1 MDIRP
6 LKTEADH
13 ANAVAEI
20 EMLMD
25 AEPGSKAFDLL
36 EVLSALVDAYEA
48 KTYPIAAPDPV
59 DAILFRLEQQ
69 EDRRIE
75 IRNYMDVSSRL
86 EEWGWGQPNDKQIGI
101 LPAQFESAE
110 PTDKSS
116 LKLSRTRDLEKLF
129 RSKKIPF
136 SVVKKEGQKVGIVH
150 TASVDWA
157 TGVGPALLVSAALLS
172 QNPQILPLALDA
184 IANYLAALFSK
195 KVDKA
200 GYATIEIVVE
210 KQENDGAKTYKKISC
225 PANPEVL
232 TKLSETFHKVLE

>member
-25 AEPGSKAFDLL
+25 SEPGSKAFDRL
-36 EVLSALVDAYEA
+36 EALSALVDAYEDE
-48 KTYPIAAPDPV
+48 KYPIAAPDPV
-59 DAILFRLEQQ
+59 DALLFRLEQQ
-69 EDRRIE
+69 EEPRIE
-75 IRNYMDVSSRL
+75 IRNYLDVSNRL
-86 EEWGWGQPNDKQIGI
+86 EELGWGKPNGKQIGI
-101 LPAQFESAE
+101 LPAQFESVE
-110 PTDKSS
+110 PTDQCS

-157 TGVGPALLVSAALLS
+157 TGVGPAFLVSAALLS

-184 IANYLAALFSK
+184 IANYLTALFSK
-195 KVDKA
+195 KGGKA
-200 GYATIEIVVE
+200 GSATIEIVVE
-210 KQENDGAKTYKKISC
+210 KQEADGARTYKKISC

-232 TKLSETFHKVLE
+232 TKLSDTFRKLLK

>member
-13 ANAVAEI
+13 TKALAEI
-20 EMLMD
+20 ETLMD
-25 AEPGSKAFDLL
+25 AKPGSRAFNRL
-36 EVLSALVDAYEA
+36 EALATLVDAYEA
-48 KTYPIAAPDPV
+48 KAHPIEAPDPV
-59 DAILFRLEQQ
+59 DALLFHLEQLG
-69 EDRRIE
+69 DPRIE
-75 IRNYMDVSSRL
+75 TADYMDVSSRL
-86 EEWGWGQPNDKQIGI
+86 EELGWQQPDDDHIGI
-101 LPAQFESAE
+101 LPAQFESVE
-110 PTDKSS
+110 PTEQRS
-116 LKLSRTRDLEKLF
+116 LKLSRTRDLEKLLK
-129 RSKKIPF
+129 SKRIPF
-136 SVVKKEGQKVGIVH
+136 SVVKKEGQKVGIVK

-157 TGVGPALLVSAALLS
+157 TGVGPAFLVSAALLL

-210 KQENDGAKTYKKISC
+210 KQESDGAKTYKKISC